1 MHRKNITDSGIEPD
15 CCLHKASVSSPFQVV
30 HETITVTTWD
40 FRKSMD
46 LVGNLESKATNP
58 THIKKPNQPTKIRL
72 KLNQLLNYRLR
83 GGDKMWFK

>member
-1 MHRKNITDSGIEPD
+1 MSNR
-15 CCLHKASVSSPFQVV
+15 FQVV

-46 LVGNLESKATNP
+46 FVGNLESKATNP
-58 THIKKPNQPTKIRL
+58 THIKKPNHPNKIRF
-72 KLNQLLNYRLR
+72 KFLNYWLR